1 MSKILKYISSLVL
14 CFVAVYSVQAQKTK
28 TETKTKIVADTIK
41 TPLFN
46 GFTVQGDLI
55 SAVSSLT
62 SKGETYSYEGALQ
75 ADFKHKYFPVLEFG
89 YAGADKL
96 TSYNTGFKANALF
109 GRLGLDFN
117 MISQKKDKKP
127 TNNLFLVGF
136 RLGMSKFNYNITNV
150 SITDDYWGGSQAVP
164 YNNIST
170 TKVWYELVA
179 GIRVEVIKDIFM
191 GWTVR
196 SKSLISK
203 DADGNV
209 TPWYIPGFGTNNGNA
224 NTAINYT
231 IGYKFQLP
239 FKRKSAVKAKK
250 PNTEIKPDTKP
261 DTKPRNNNQ
270 QIK

>member
-1 MSKILKYISSLVL
+1 MSKILKYISSLIL
-14 CFVAVYSVQAQKTK
+14 CFVVVHSVQAQKAK
-28 TETKTKIVADTIK
+28 AKIVPDSIK
-41 TPLFN
+41 APLFN

-55 SAVSSLT
+55 SAISSLT
-62 SKGETYSYEGALQ
+62 SNGDTYSYEGSLQ
-75 ADFKHKYFPVLEFG
+75 ADFKHKYLPVFEFG

-96 TSYNTGFKANALF
+96 TSDNIGFKTNALF

-117 MISQKKDKKP
+117 LISQKKDKKP

-136 RLGMSKFNYNITNV
+136 RVGMSNFNYNITNV

-170 TKVWYELVA
+170 TKVWYEIVA
-179 GIRVEVIKDIFM
+179 GVRVEVIKDIFM

-196 SKSLISK
+196 TKSLISK

-209 TPWYIPGFGTNNGNA
+209 TPWYIPGFGTNNGSG

-239 FKRKSAVKAKK
+239 FKRKSSVKIKK
-250 PNTEIKPDTKP
+250 PNAEIKALTKIG
-261 DTKPRNNNQ
+261 NNNQ
-270 QIK
+270 QTK